1 MIGIIYGN
9 NRATKSIISKESG
22 VQIKENMLL
31 LVECVCPYH
40 KRKRR

>member
-9 NRATKSIISKESG
+9 NRATKPIISKESA

>member
-9 NRATKSIISKESG
+9 NRAIKPIISKESA
-22 VQIKENMLL
+22 VQTKEKMLL